1 MGLAFVRRLRSSS
14 SPLPF
19 RPPLT
24 SMATHF
30 LCCGHYSQKKK
41 PWSCVVRMV
50 SIEAEKPP
58 TDQMRP
64 TSDTGLKAVKEIK
77 NGTFFI
83 LTCVLTV
90 PLTAGDRI
98 VGLCSG
104 ECQPGR
110 LSSLLNGLF
119 VCLARHTEMAEE
131 MKIHS
136 SSEQLPTEWRAICW
150 VPVEFGL
157 CFSIRPDRRNGNA
170 TILSRSTLHTVDA
183 EKEKSS
189 DSPEK
194 PHGK

>member
-1 MGLAFVRRLRSSS
+1 
-14 SPLPF
+14 
-19 RPPLT
+19 
-24 SMATHF
+24 MATHF

-58 TDQMRP
+58 TGQMRP

-83 LTCVLTV
+83 LTCVLAV

-110 LSSLLNGLF
+110 LSPLLNGLF

-150 VPVEFGL
+150 VPVESGTGPPRY
-157 CFSIRPDRRNGNA
+157 CQGPH
-170 TILSRSTLHTVDA
+170 STLSMRKKRKAPIVWKSHTANDTSYRTVLPPA
-183 EKEKSS
+183 E
-189 DSPEK
+189 P
-194 PHGK
+194 GF